1 MASLG
6 NRVRNGFKSLF
17 LTESGKG
24 KISTV
29 RGFFSSY
36 NSGFDL
42 KKNYDTYERIYKEV
56 PLVQAAVNYTSD
68 LAVGVGYELL
78 GEDEKKIQKVNEFLE
93 SQDFHMLALRLAR
106 NMLIYGNG
114 YLELVRAGSR
124 IVELKILHPKT
135 MSVTLSEDG
144 TGEVVGYSQKVSA
157 NKAIQFTAEEIAH
170 FKMNVV
176 GDAAEGTS
184 AIECVRTAL
193 ATKLQM
199 EGDLRLISHRYA
211 APQVHYRLGTSD
223 EPATETQIDAFESQL
238 SEQNPEMD
246 LITAHNISADVLR
259 PLGSK
264 IGVEEFLSHMENQV
278 IAGLQVPEVALGRG
292 RNITEATS
300 KVQIGIFDR
309 RVISIQEVL
318 TQQINNLIL
327 DKVTTPGAVKLNF
340 GEFSKE
346 DEDVKVNRLLRLKAA
361 GIVDATYVAQQLG
374 ISVKFVPKEDPS
386 RGGVKSLKGLDD
398 RKKDKSPHK
407 APLKEG
413 FYYVDQRGSP
423 ERVSN
428 KDEQWFRDYYRK
440 GVSPW

>member
-6 NRVRNGFKSLF
+6 NRVRNSFRSLF
-17 LTESGKG
+17 LAESGKG

-36 NSGFDL
+36 NSDFNL

-56 PLVQAAVNYTSD
+56 PLVQAAVNYTAD

-78 GEDEKKIQKVNEFLE
+78 GEDEKKIQKVKEFLE
-93 SQDFHMLALRLAR
+93 GQEFHMIALRLAR

-114 YLELVRAGSR
+114 YIESVRAGSR
-124 IVELKILHPKT
+124 LVELKILHPKT
-135 MSVTLSEDG
+135 IALNLSDDG
-144 TGEVVGYSQKVSA
+144 TGEVVGYNQKVGA
-157 NKAIQFTAEEIAH
+157 NSTIDFTTEEIAH

-176 GDAAEGTS
+176 GDALEGTS

-193 ATKLQM
+193 STKLQM
-199 EGDLRLISHRYA
+199 EADLRLISHRYA
-211 APQVHYRLGTSD
+211 APQVHYKLGTSD
-223 EPATETQIDAFESQL
+223 EPATEAQIDEFESQL

-246 LITAHNISADVLR
+246 LITAHNIGAEVLR
-259 PLGSK
+259 PLGTK

-292 RNITEATS
+292 RNITEATA

-309 RVISIQEVL
+309 RVKSIQEVL
-318 TQQINNLIL
+318 TQQINALII
-327 DKVTTPGAVKLNF
+327 DKLVTPGAVKIVF

-361 GIVDATYVAQQLG
+361 GIVDVSYVAQQLG
-374 ISVKFVPKEDPS
+374 IKAKFVPKEDTS
-386 RGGVKSLKGLDD
+386 RGGVKALKGLDD

-423 ERVSN
+423 EKVSN
-428 KDEQWFRDYYRK
+428 KDDQWFRDYYRK
-440 GVSPW
+440 AGGLW

>member
-6 NRVRNGFKSLF
+6 NRFRNSFRTLF

-24 KISTV
+24 KVSTV

-36 NSGFDL
+36 NSDYNL

-56 PLVQAAVNYTSD
+56 PLVQAAINYTAD

-78 GEDEKKIQKVNEFLE
+78 GEDEKKIQKVQEFLE
-93 SQDFHMLALRLAR
+93 AQDFHMIALRLAR

-114 YLELVRAGSR
+114 YVESVRAGSR
-124 IVELKILHPKT
+124 LVELKILHPKT
-135 MSVTLSEDG
+135 MSVTLSPDG
-144 TGEVVGYSQKVSA
+144 TGEVVGYRQTVSA
-157 NKAIQFTAEEIAH
+157 NKAIDFTSDEMAH

-176 GDAAEGTS
+176 GDASEGTS

-199 EGDLRLISHRYA
+199 EADLRLISHRYA
-211 APQVHYRLGTSD
+211 APQVHYKLGNSE
-223 EPATETQIDAFESQL
+223 EPATEAQIDSFESQL

-246 LITAHNISADVLR
+246 LITAHNIDAGVLR

-292 RNITEATS
+292 RNITEATA

-309 RVISIQEVL
+309 RVKSIQEVL
-318 TQQINNLIL
+318 TQQINMLII
-327 DKVTTPGAVKLNF
+327 DKIVTPGSVKLVF

-361 GIVDATYVAQQLG
+361 GVVDATYVSWKLG
-374 ISVKFVPKEDPS
+374 IPVKFIPKEDPS
-386 RGGVKSLKGLDD
+386 RGGVQALKGLDD
-398 RKKDKSPHK
+398 RKKDKSPKK

-413 FYYVDQRGSP
+413 FYYVDQVGSP
-423 ERVSN
+423 ERISS

>member
-6 NRVRNGFKSLF
+6 NRFRKSVRSLF

-36 NSGFDL
+36 NNNYSL
-42 KKNYDTYERIYKEV
+42 KKGYDTYEKIYKEV
-56 PLVQAAVNYTSD
+56 PLVQAAINYTSD

-78 GEDEKKIQKVNEFLE
+78 GEDERKIKTVTEFFE
-93 SQDFHMLALRLAR
+93 SQDFHMIALRLAR

-144 TGEVVGYSQKVSA
+144 TGEIIGYEQKSSHTQS
-157 NKAIQFTAEEIAH
+157 IDFTTDEIAH
-170 FKMNVV
+170 FKMNVI

-199 EGDLRLISHRYA
+199 EHDLRLISHRYA
-211 APQVHYRLGTSD
+211 APQVHYKLGTET
-223 EPATETQIDAFESQL
+223 EPATESQIDDFESQL
-238 SEQNPEMD
+238 SDQNPEMD
-246 LITAHNISADVLR
+246 LITAHNVGADVLR

-264 IGVEEFLSHMENQV
+264 IGVEDFLSHMENQV

-292 RNITEATS
+292 QSITEATA

-309 RVISIQEVL
+309 RVKSIQEVL
-318 TQQINNLIL
+318 TTQINMLII
-327 DKVTTPGAVKLNF
+327 DKIVTPGSVKLKF

-361 GIVDATYVAQQLG
+361 GIIDARYVAQQLG
-374 ISVKFVPKEDPS
+374 IKVKFIPKEDP
-386 RGGVKSLKGLDD
+386 GNPGNKALKGLDD
-398 RKKDKSPHK
+398 NKKDKSPHK

-413 FYYVDQRGSP
+413 FYYFDQSGKP
-423 ERVSN
+423 ERISA

-440 GVSPW
+440 GITPW